1 MLFRSPPSRSKVEEY
16 KELRQTLDGLAGQ
29 INGDYGDLDWIPL
42 RYLARSYEREELAG
56 LFRIARVGLVTPL
69 RDGMNLVCK
78 EFVMAQDEADPGVL
92 VLSEFAGAAE
102 QLKSALLVNP
112 HDTGKLAEV
121 IHHALT
127 MPLEERVER
136 WKALRKIVMD
146 QDISWWRQ
154 NFLKDLDA
162 LQSASS

>member
-1 MLFRSPPSRSKVEEY
+1 
-16 KELRQTLDGLAGQ
+16 
-29 INGDYGDLDWIPL
+29 
-42 RYLARSYEREELAG
+42 
-56 LFRIARVGLVTPL
+56 
-69 RDGMNLVCK
+69 MNLVCK
-78 EFVMAQDEADPGVL
+78 EFIMAQDEADPGVL
-92 VLSEFAGAAE
+92 ILSEFAGAAE

-127 MPLEERVER
+127 MPLEERVAR
-136 WKALRKIVMD
+136 WRSLRQIVMD

-162 LQSASS
+162 LQAGSK